1 MTTSPDS
8 ARFDYIVIG
17 AGSAGCVLANRLTA
31 SGRHRVLLLEAGGHD
46 RHMWIHIPLGFAK
59 LFNNAKVNWLYKSEP
74 EPELNNRQVIQP
86 RGKVLGGSSS
96 INGLLYIRG
105 QKEDFDHW
113 RQLGNT
119 GWAFGD
125 VLPYFRRAEDQERGE
140 DELHGVGGPL
150 TVSNVCE
157 PHPLCEAFLTAAE
170 QAGIPRN
177 DDFNGPQQEGA
188 GYFQLTAKN
197 GRRWSTAAGYL
208 KQARQRPNLALT
220 TDALATRVL
229 FDGRRAIGV
238 EYRKGATTH
247 TAYADG
253 EVILAGGAFNSPQLL
268 QLSGLGPAKILR
280 ELGIAVVADM
290 PGVGADLQD
299 HLQVRVQLRCTEP
312 ITANDVLNDWRHRCG
327 AGLRYILRRKGLLS
341 IGAGYAGAFLKTR
354 PELASPDVQFH
365 FLIFSTETAGANVHP
380 FSGFMASVCQLRPE
394 SRGFVRI
401 KSSDPAMAPA
411 IQLRYLTSRSDCDTI
426 VAGFKKLRAVMN
438 EPVMRRYIAE
448 ERMPGRGLRQRCRYP
463 RLCAGDRHHGLS
475 SDLDLPHG
483 LRPERRGRR
492 TAARTRLRA
501 PARHRRVNHAHGR
514 VRQHQRRHRDDR
526 RERRGYGAGGC
537 GGGSPAGS
545 VGVAFPATRGIARL
559 IVQARPVKRSTF
571 ATELSPMS
579 MTPPSLPPQ
588 TQTPQPVVSNTQLA
602 LAVYILYLASYVVG
616 ITAVVGVIIAHVQIG
631 GTADPMLRSHYQ
643 WQIRTFWIGLLYF
656 VVGVVLC
663 FILVGILV
671 LLFWFIW
678 TVVRTIKGL
687 LALNE
692 NKAIANPT
700 SWLFG

>member
-1 MTTSPDS
+1 MASSTDS
-8 ARFDYIVIG
+8 ARFDYIVVG

-119 GWAFGD
+119 GWAFTD
-125 VLPYFRRAEDQERGE
+125 VLPYFRRSEDQERGE
-140 DELHGVGGPL
+140 DDLHGVGGPL
-150 TVSNVCE
+150 VVSDVCE
-157 PHPLCEAFLTAAE
+157 PHPLCEAFLGAAE

-177 DDFNGPQQEGA
+177 NDFNGPQQEGA

-208 KQARQRPNLALT
+208 RQARRRHNLALV

-229 FDGRRAIGV
+229 FDGRRAIGI
-238 EYRKGATTH
+238 EYRKDGTTH

-280 ELGIAVVADM
+280 DLGIAVAADM

-299 HLQVRVQLRCTEP
+299 HLQVRMQLRCTEP
-312 ITANDVLNDWRHRCG
+312 ITAYDVLNDWRHRCG
-327 AGLRYILRRKGLLS
+327 AGLRYMLQRKGLLS

-354 PELASPDVQFH
+354 PELATPDVQFH

-401 KSSDPAMAPA
+401 KSNDPAAAPA
-411 IQLRYLTSRSDCDTI
+411 IQLRYLTSRNDCDTI

-448 ERMPGRGLRQRCRYP
+448 ERMPGPACVSDADILAYARATGTTVYHPTSTCRMGSDPNAVVDERLRVHGFSGLRVIDASIMP
-463 RLCAGDRHHGLS
+463 
-475 SDLDLPHG
+475 
-483 LRPERRGRR
+483 
-492 TAARTRLRA
+492 T
-501 PARHRRVNHAHGR
+501 
-514 VRQHQRRHRDDR
+514 
-526 RERRGYGAGGC
+526 
-537 GGGSPAGS
+537 
-545 VGVAFPATRGIARL
+545 
-559 IVQARPVKRSTF
+559 
-571 ATELSPMS
+571 
-579 MTPPSLPPQ
+579 
-588 TQTPQPVVSNTQLA
+588 VVSGNTNAATVMIGEKGADMVLA
-602 LAVYILYLASYVVG
+602 DAAAGVRLTAS
-616 ITAVVGVIIAHVQIG
+616 A
-631 GTADPMLRSHYQ
+631 
-643 WQIRTFWIGLLYF
+643 
-656 VVGVVLC
+656 
-663 FILVGILV
+663 
-671 LLFWFIW
+671 
-678 TVVRTIKGL
+678 
-687 LALNE
+687 
-692 NKAIANPT
+692 
-700 SWLFG
+700 